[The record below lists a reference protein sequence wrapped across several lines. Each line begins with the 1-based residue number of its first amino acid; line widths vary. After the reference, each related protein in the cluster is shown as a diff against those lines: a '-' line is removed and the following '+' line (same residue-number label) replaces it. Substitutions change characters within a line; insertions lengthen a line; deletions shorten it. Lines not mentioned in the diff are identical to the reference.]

1 MSFTRLQ
8 IEIAASSNNT
18 TCVEAKA
25 HSNRNDRQAAAG
37 TTPYNF
43 QGLVNETPFRKC
55 KSGPTL
61 ATQVMRTQF
70 TKNPKFTL
78 DLEGEKQFDCDT
90 WLINDFYSPRNS
102 ELDLTFTEKT
112 LTA

>member
-1 MSFTRLQ
+1 MSFSRLQ

-25 HSNRNDRQAAAG
+25 HSNKNDRQAAAAIL
-37 TTPYNF
+37 YNF
-43 QGLVNETPFRKC
+43 QGLVNDTPFKKC
-55 KSGPTL
+55 KSESTIP
-61 ATQVMRTQF
+61 TQVMRTQF

-78 DLEGEKQFDCDT
+78 DLEGEKQFDCDS

-102 ELDLTFTEKT
+102 ELDLTFSEKT